1 MEVMAVLGWAAFG
14 IVLLAAVPAQVAGL
28 PGTWIIFADAF
39 VLRFLDG
46 ETRIGWTT
54 VAVLGLIAASGEILE
69 FTTAVAGARSQDP
82 VKGTTAAAVVG
93 AIVGGIAGVPFL
105 FGIGAIPG
113 MAVGAFLAVFILY
126 LAGGRGAGEAWS
138 AGYGA
143 LIGRLKG
150 TAVKVLMSAAMLI
163 FLIVSLFI

>member
-1 MEVMAVLGWAAFG
+1 MEFMAVLGWAA
-14 IVLLAAVPAQVAGL
+14 
-28 PGTWIIFADAF
+28 
-39 VLRFLDG
+39 
-46 ETRIGWTT
+46 
-54 VAVLGLIAASGEILE
+54 
-69 FTTAVAGARSQDP
+69 
-82 VKGTTAAAVVG
+82 
-93 AIVGGIAGVPFL
+93 

-150 TAVKVLMSAAMLI
+150 TVVKVLMSVAMLI
-163 FLIVSLFI
+163 FLIVSMFF